1 MSIDDLLNVASG
13 RVWSG
18 IEAKENGLVDVLGGF
33 DDAVTIAANSAGLEE
48 GDYMKVYYPEK
59 KPFFTQ
65 LLEGM
70 GSSAKVL
77 HKKYTYG
84 EMANYV
90 DELEYM
96 MENKGLQTRMPFDL
110 EIK

>member
-1 MSIDDLLNVASG
+1 M
-13 RVWSG
+13 
-18 IEAKENGLVDVLGGF
+18 VDVLGGF
-33 DDAVTIAANSAGLEE
+33 NDAVNIAAQSAGLEE
-48 GDYMKVYYPEK
+48 GDFMKVYYPEK
-59 KPFFTQ
+59 QPFIQQ
-65 LLEGM
+65 LLQEM

-84 EMANYV
+84 EMAHYLE
-90 DELEYM
+90 ELEYV

>member
-1 MSIDDLLNVASG
+1 MSIEELLNVASG

-18 IEAKENGLVDVLGGF
+18 IEAKDNGLVDVLGGF
-33 DDAVTIAANSAGLEE
+33 DDAVNIAAQSAGLAD
-48 GDYMKVYYPEK
+48 GDYMKVFYPEK
-59 KPFFTQ
+59 KPFFQ
-65 LLEGM
+65 QVLNEM
-70 GSSAKVL
+70 GSSAKIL

-84 EMANYV
+84 EMAHYV
-90 DELEYM
+90 EELEYV